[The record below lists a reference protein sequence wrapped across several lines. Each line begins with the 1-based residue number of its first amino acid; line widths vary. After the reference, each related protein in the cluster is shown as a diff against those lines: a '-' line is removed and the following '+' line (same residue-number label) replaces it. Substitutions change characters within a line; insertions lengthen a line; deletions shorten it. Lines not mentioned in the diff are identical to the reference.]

1 MRLSHNMIFKNNL
14 NSILNSQQEVN
25 KSMQQVNTQKRVL
38 TASDDPSAMARSLL
52 YSDKIQTNEQ
62 YTKNLTMLKSRLD
75 TQEGVLDNIKDSL
88 TRSIELTVNAG
99 NGSLTAPDKA
109 ALSEE
114 LESIQTAVLELMN
127 SKTEDGRYIFSGYQD
142 NTKTYDYDS
151 TNKRYTYA
159 GDQGQHKI
167 KVAEGVE
174 IKSSDNGYDVF
185 ESVEQ
190 RLNVA
195 SNTATVGAG
204 GITSAD
210 VYVTEQGPFD
220 IFHKANYN
228 PDPTAPANANQYQ
241 LQLNG
246 ATAPAS
252 YQLVQVATGTVMGSG
267 SYTENNITVAGMEF
281 SFSGS
286 AAPTDTITFDL
297 AAPKK
302 DNVLNTLENLI
313 NAVQDPNLSDKD
325 YRQQLADAMTGL
337 ENAKNRVSQIQS
349 GLGGR
354 MNTATRITEANTDL
368 DINNKIARADLIELD
383 MAEAITELTKH
394 ETQLQ
399 ASQATYGRLSN
410 LSLLDFIR

>member
-25 KSMQQVNTQKRVL
+25 NSMKQVNTQKRVL

-75 TQEGVLDNIKDSL
+75 TQEGVLENIKESL
-88 TRSIELTVNAG
+88 ERSIELTVNAG
-99 NGSLTAPDKA
+99 NGALTAPDKA
-109 ALSEE
+109 SLSEE
-114 LESIQTAVLELMN
+114 LEAIQTAVLELMN
-127 SKTEDGRYIFSGYQD
+127 AKTEDGRYLFSGYQD
-142 NTKTYDYDS
+142 NTRTYDFDS
-151 TNKRYTYA
+151 NNNRYAYR

-190 RLNVA
+190 RLNVVN
-195 SNTATVGAG
+195 NTATPTG
-204 GITSAD
+204 GIVSAD
-210 VYVTEQGPFD
+210 VYVTQQGPFD
-220 IFHKANYN
+220 LFHKSNFN
-228 PDPTAPANANQYQ
+228 PDPTAPAGSNDFQ
-241 LQLNG
+241 LELNG
-246 ATAPAS
+246 TTAPPS
-252 YQLVQVATGTVMGSG
+252 YRLMQGATVFESGT
-267 SYTENNITVAGMEF
+267 YTENNIKVAGMEF
-281 SFSGS
+281 SFTGTAG
-286 AAPTDTITFDL
+286 AADTITFEL
-297 AAPKK
+297 EKPEK

-313 NAVQDPNLSDKD
+313 NAVQDPTLSDKD
-325 YRQQLADAMTGL
+325 YRQVLADSMIGL
-337 ENAKNRVSQIQS
+337 ENAKNRVSQVQS

-354 MNTATRITEANTDL
+354 KNTATRITDANIDL

-410 LSLLDFIR
+410 LSLLDYIR